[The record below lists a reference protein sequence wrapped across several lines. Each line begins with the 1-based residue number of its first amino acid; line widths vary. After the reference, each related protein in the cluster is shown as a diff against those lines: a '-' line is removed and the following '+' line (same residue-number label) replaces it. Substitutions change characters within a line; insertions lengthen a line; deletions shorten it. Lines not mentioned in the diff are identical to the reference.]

1 VLRSLEAISAGSGRE
16 AGVCL
21 IARRARILRAGWS
34 EFRGSPNSAKV
45 NRCGAEAARPNRSIV
60 NWRIRQKIMN
70 QQTTGSVNT
79 DLAPDRTGLAK
90 FRTQLALDRTTLA
103 WIRTTLT
110 MSTFGFGT
118 VGFFRSLREK
128 SPVPEVVQLHEAAI
142 RFGFALVFLG
152 IAATV
157 LAGISHWATLQR
169 LGRNGTPVLTQW
181 PLSITFAML
190 LAIAGLVSVGSLLA
204 R

>member
-1 VLRSLEAISAGSGRE
+1 
-16 AGVCL
+16 
-21 IARRARILRAGWS
+21 
-34 EFRGSPNSAKV
+34 
-45 NRCGAEAARPNRSIV
+45 
-60 NWRIRQKIMN
+60 MN
-70 QQTTGSVNT
+70 QQTTGSVHT
-79 DLAPDRTGLAK
+79 DLALDRTGLAK
-90 FRTQLALDRTTLA
+90 LRTQLVLDRTTLA

-128 SPVPEVVQLHEAAI
+128 SPLPEVVQLHEAAI
-142 RFGFALVFLG
+142 RFGLRWFSWESPPRFWPEFLTG
-152 IAATV
+152 ARCKGS
-157 LAGISHWATLQR
+157 AG
-169 LGRNGTPVLTQW
+169 NETPVLTQW

>member
-1 VLRSLEAISAGSGRE
+1 
-16 AGVCL
+16 
-21 IARRARILRAGWS
+21 
-34 EFRGSPNSAKV
+34 
-45 NRCGAEAARPNRSIV
+45 
-60 NWRIRQKIMN
+60 MN
-70 QQTTGSVNT
+70 QQTTRSVNM
-79 DLAPDRTGLAK
+79 DSALDSTGLAK

-128 SPVPEVVQLHEAAI
+128 SPLPAVVQLHEAAI

-157 LAGISHWATLQR
+157 LAGISHWRTLQR
-169 LGRNGTPVLTQW
+169 LGRNETPVITQW

-190 LAIAGLVSVGSLLA
+190 LAIAGLVSVASLLA